1 MPHGLTP
8 FHLALPVHDLEACRR
23 FYRDIMGFAEGR
35 SAATWVDFDFYGHQF
50 VIHLQ
55 AGMDRGYRHQVHNS
69 IDGREVPLPH
79 YGAVLEWH
87 DWEALAAR
95 LTRQGI
101 EFIIEPHIRFQD
113 QNGEQATMFFLDPA
127 GNALEFKT
135 FKDLGRLFAK

>member
-1 MPHGLTP
+1 
-8 FHLALPVHDLEACRR
+8 
-23 FYRDIMGFAEGR
+23 MGFAEGR

-55 AGMDRGYRHQVHNS
+55 AGMDSGYRHQVHNS

-95 LTRQGI
+95 LTRLGI
-101 EFIIEPHIRFQD
+101 EFIIEPHIRFQG